1 MDNFRSFLKL
11 SIFSIFVLSIF
22 WLIKIFDISYPLTIT
37 TRTQTAEFS
46 VVGQGKVEAV
56 PDVFYIST
64 GIYVDNKKTV
74 KEVQDQ
80 INSTNEKIVQAIKNL
95 RIKKEDIKTTNY
107 SIYPKTIYDKDGNS
121 QVVGY
126 SGNVNLR
133 IKIKD
138 KQLLS
143 EVTEKV
149 VAAGANQI
157 YGISSEIEN
166 PEKYQ
171 QQARQIAI
179 DNAKSEAYKL
189 AKSLEIK
196 LGKITN
202 IVESKNDYNYPMT
215 LSKIGGAG
223 ETMTSF
229 EPGTQTVSSTVT
241 LFFEK
246 K

>member
-1 MDNFRSFLKL
+1 MDNFKSFLKL
-11 SIFSIFVLSIF
+11 TIFVLLIF

-37 TRTQTAEFS
+37 TRTQTTELS
-46 VVGQGKVEAV
+46 VVGQGKVEAI

-95 RIKKEDIKTTNY
+95 GIKKEDIKTTNY
-107 SIYPKTIYDKDGNS
+107 SIYPKTIYDKNGNS

-126 SGNVNLR
+126 SGRVDLR

-138 KQLLS
+138 NQLLS
-143 EVTEKV
+143 KVVEKV

-179 DNAKSEAYKL
+179 SNAKSEAYKL
-189 AKSLEIK
+189 AKSLGIK

-202 IVESKNDYNYPMT
+202 IVESKNDTNYPMMFT
-215 LSKIGGAG
+215 KTGGGNESAA
-223 ETMTSF
+223 SF